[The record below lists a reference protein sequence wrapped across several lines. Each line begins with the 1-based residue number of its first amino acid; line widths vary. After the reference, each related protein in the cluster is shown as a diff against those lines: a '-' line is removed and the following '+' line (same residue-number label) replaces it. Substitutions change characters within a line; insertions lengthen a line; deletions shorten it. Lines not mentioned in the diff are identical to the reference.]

1 MGKKKYIL
9 LSIGFKSSIIS
20 FIVIRKREKSNISMW
35 LTFHIKRFK
44 EASNDNFE
52 KLIDNLH
59 EYAQILSLHCTLTKP
74 LYDKASD
81 SWSDARAR
89 IRINRN
95 SGKMV
100 RVNKENQSSMMIV
113 LLDVQTWNERFAT

>member
-1 MGKKKYIL
+1 MHRY
-9 LSIGFKSSIIS
+9 
-20 FIVIRKREKSNISMW
+20 
-35 LTFHIKRFK
+35 
-44 EASNDNFE
+44 
-52 KLIDNLH
+52 
-59 EYAQILSLHCTLTKP
+59 YHCTVPLLNPKP

-89 IRINRN
+89 IRINKN